1 MVKKSHTFDRI
12 ISTLNYDHI
21 TAEKEVREHDSH
33 LRSDG
38 TLPHSAVITGLL
50 HVTRELIAR
59 NDQVGRWYKR
69 GIDYTIR
76 ALDVAPYKE
85 AYVGD
90 RISYVAHRSHESNN
104 DETTFHCCAS
114 VNGEVILLIDFAF
127 LIARSP

>member
-1 MVKKSHTFDRI
+1 MSKQTDAFDHI
-12 ISTLNYDHI
+12 TSTLSCDHI
-21 TAEKEVREHDSH
+21 TAEKDVREHDIH

-38 TLPHSAVITGLL
+38 TLPHSAIITGLL

-76 ALDVAPYKE
+76 ALDVAPYRE
-85 AYVGD
+85 ASIGD
-90 RISYVAHRSHESNN
+90 RVSYAAHRSPDSES

-114 VNGEVILLIDFAF
+114 VNGEAILLIDFAF